1 MDKYFKSVYR
11 IKSQLTEIDQSL
23 EHLSITLKRVEKD
36 SINAI
41 NITKAIKHLNVVKHN
56 LQESLNEL
64 QPSSNIALNQ

>member
-1 MDKYFKSVYR
+1 MKATSIVGELIIAMDKFTSKV
-11 IKSQLTEIDQSL
+11 
-23 EHLSITLKRVEKD
+23 LKRVEKD